1 MHFGVILDPLLIRR
15 TPIWNLSGYK
25 SLTHLDAIC
34 CWIRNDEDLPI
45 WSFELLFLRFTRRL
59 RLFSCARYV
68 TLTCLFCFCY
78 ISSACYIAEA
88 PFDTC
93 LVWFRARLISPFREG
108 RGQLGGFSI
117 LNWCNSRETIRK
129 SSALLQSRK
138 GDNSLLLDPLR
149 YNCWKNLG
157 FDGVR
162 TPVS

>member
-1 MHFGVILDPLLIRR
+1 MLYVVEFEMTKTCRFGR
-15 TPIWNLSGYK
+15 LSY
-25 SLTHLDAIC
+25 C
-34 CWIRNDEDLPI
+34 
-45 WSFELLFLRFTRRL
+45 FLRFTRRL
-59 RLFSCARYV
+59 RPFSCARYV

-149 YNCWKNLG
+149 YNCRKNLG

>member
-1 MHFGVILDPLLIRR
+1 MTKTCRFGR
-15 TPIWNLSGYK
+15 LSY
-25 SLTHLDAIC
+25 C
-34 CWIRNDEDLPI
+34 
-45 WSFELLFLRFTRRL
+45 FLRFTRRL
-59 RLFSCARYV
+59 RPFSCARYV